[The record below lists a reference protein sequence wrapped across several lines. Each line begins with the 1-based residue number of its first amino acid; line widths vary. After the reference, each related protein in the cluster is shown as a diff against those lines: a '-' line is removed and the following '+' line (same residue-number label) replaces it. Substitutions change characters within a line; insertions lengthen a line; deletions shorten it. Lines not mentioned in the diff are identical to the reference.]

1 VLVNTEASERER
13 HPTKPAGTCECKHT
27 NHFFTLGVED
37 LTVQIEHLWQTTFAH
52 GAFPETR
59 VKKDGGEGYKVR
71 AALDSFAFPSSMLG
85 GMRLLALALCIHQ
98 RSCTSVRSLAV
109 RRGKGTV

>member
-1 VLVNTEASERER
+1 M
-13 HPTKPAGTCECKHT
+13 
-27 NHFFTLGVED
+27 NHFFALGVED

-59 VKKDGGEGYKVR
+59 IKKDGGERYKVR

-85 GMRLLALALCIHQ
+85 GTRALALTLFVHQ
-98 RSCTSVRSLAV
+98 WSCTSVHSFAV
-109 RRGKGTV
+109 RRGKCTV